1 MPLNHA
7 HRFLPVLSALYGKR
21 KLSLRRY
28 CPLTT
33 FLLGAGS
40 LPVASSLSLV
50 SRWRILVVPSL
61 SSRHPRLDRQ
71 LLAVAEHTLWA
82 AVGADYHDA
91 LGKQGAEGNMTFVM
105 IVQFMMG
112 LSMVVATSRQAWAFS
127 RDGALRMIWAC
138 MMVSL
143 IIFDNGAFV
152 SHRCCGG
159 IRVVCFIDL
168 RMQLGVHHPI
178 IARVVWGEAR
188 FTPSPL
194 YTGKFSKMIAWVSI
208 VYMVFAIILTC
219 FSTGGPNPTSSDM
232 N

>member
-1 MPLNHA
+1 
-7 HRFLPVLSALYGKR
+7 
-21 KLSLRRY
+21 
-28 CPLTT
+28 
-33 FLLGAGS
+33 
-40 LPVASSLSLV
+40 
-50 SRWRILVVPSL
+50 
-61 SSRHPRLDRQ
+61 
-71 LLAVAEHTLWA
+71 
-82 AVGADYHDA
+82 
-91 LGKQGAEGNMTFVM
+91 MTFVM

-127 RDGALRMIWAC
+127 RDGALPFSTHLRVISRKAGYIPLRMIWAC